1 MVIPVL
7 VVQRQL
13 GSVDL
18 AYQHCAGEL
27 MLRTHSVIRADPFSF
42 TAHGRPWLDQ
52 QCGSQLVLYLRYR
65 ALGWVGL
72 AALHAALVAL
82 TMSFAYLAARAAG
95 APMRWAAWLSL
106 AWFAVPELPA
116 PTPALRRG
124 SVRDMPVDRVGAT
137 GTPAETVDDTRDRRC
152 LGEPPRPDR
161 S

>member
-52 QCGSQLVLYLRYR
+52 QCGSQLVLYLTYR

-95 APMRWAAWLSL
+95 GPDAVGGL
-106 AWFAVPELPA
+106 AEPGLV
-116 PTPALRRG
+116 RRTRTTRSDPSSSPG
-124 SVRDMPVDRVGAT
+124 FCSRYACGPCGGHWST
-137 GTPAETVDDTRDRRC
+137 GGDC
-152 LGEPPRPDR
+152 
-161 S
+161 